1 MNKLLLALLSL
12 NILLYSQTDTVSYPY
27 PVPPFNVS
35 QPLSGAFSE
44 FRNTG
49 SSDHFHN
56 AIDLPEPDNNPVYPS
71 IDGTVYSIVTTSGS
85 NNYVSVLSQHGGAYK
100 RITYL
105 HIQPNPSLFVGMPVS
120 TGSTVL
126 GTIYPGM
133 GHVHLIERELIPGP
147 NNYGVEINNV
157 RPGGG
162 GVYPFYDNYNPVI
175 HLNTLE
181 FRIDGSTRTLP
192 AHNLTSRIDI
202 IIKMEEINGS
212 GGIYENNGSYI
223 VGWRLHSA
231 DTTQVVYEQFPQG
244 ITYKFD
250 IKPDNS
256 DVHNVFVQGI
266 ATLSDPVYY
275 ITNGNGAGFINQTGT
290 VNNNYFDTDLVDEGD
305 YILEVFAEDTRNN
318 YVNRYIP
325 VTITRNDI
333 LPPERP
339 TLLTLENYNGAKG
352 VEFSWMPPSDTD
364 LFGYRLYYAKDAQMN
379 NWAIAA
385 DESTL
390 TADLNFYRLE
400 GNEEFEETP
409 ANDDVYFFYLTAID
423 SAGNESEPTDV
434 YSRSSYSG
442 ENTYPK
448 MLIVDGFDRYL
459 GSASFKLPVHDF
471 NTDYFVAVTV
481 NDSIVISS
489 CANEAVEMDS
499 VDLKEYDY
507 VVWFVGDE
515 STELQTFSANER
527 LEASQYLE
535 NGGNLFVSGSEI
547 GWDLDNAHSGTEP
560 SDTLFYRH
568 YLKSDYINDGS
579 SNMSLAS
586 GMAGTGFEGVSAAIG
601 TIYPEDYPD
610 DIEPINGA
618 VAIMEYNQVREPG
631 VTRKAGVAYSGTFG
645 NSSEISNMIYISF
658 PFETI
663 GVFSQR
669 RILMQK
675 VLEFFGNPAT
685 DLEELNQIPL
695 EFSLSNNYPNPFNP
709 TTKIN
714 YTIPESGPV
723 TGVVYDVLGRKV
735 ETLVSQEQ
743 TAGHYSINWNAS
755 RLSAGVYIF
764 RLNSSKFSKSIKMI
778 LLK

>member
-1 MNKLLLALLSL
+1 MIKILLILLSL
-12 NILLYSQTDTVSYPY
+12 NVFLYSQTDTIRYPY

-44 FRNTG
+44 FRDTG

-56 AIDLPEPDNNPVYPS
+56 AVDLPEPDNNPVYPS
-71 IDGTVYSIVTTSGS
+71 INGTVYSVVTTSGS
-85 NNYVSVLSQHGGAYK
+85 NNYVSVLSQHGGEYK

-105 HIQPNPSLFVGMPVS
+105 HIQPNPALLVGMPVV
-120 TGSTVL
+120 TGATVL

-147 NNYGVEINNV
+147 NNYAVEINNV
-157 RPGGG
+157 RPNG
-162 GVYPFYDNYNPVI
+162 GVYPFYDTYNPVI

-231 DTTQVVYEQFPQG
+231 DTSEVVYEQFPQG

-256 DVHNVFVQGI
+256 DVHNVFVDEL
-266 ATLSDPVYY
+266 ATLSDPVYFL
-275 ITNGNGAGFINQTGT
+275 TNGNGAGFINQTGT
-290 VNNNYFDTDLVDEGD
+290 VNNNYFDTELIDEGD
-305 YILEVFAEDTRNN
+305 YILEVFTQDTRSN

-352 VEFSWMPPSDTD
+352 VEFSWTPPADSD
-364 LFGYRLYYAKDAQMN
+364 LFGYRLYYSLDPQMN
-379 NWAIAA
+379 DFAIAA
-385 DESTL
+385 DETTL
-390 TADLNFYRLE
+390 SAGNTFFRLN
-400 GNEEFEETP
+400 GNEEFKELP
-409 ANDDVYFFYLTAID
+409 SRDDVYFFYLTAVD

-442 ENTYPK
+442 DNLYPK

-459 GSASFKLPVHDF
+459 GSASYKLPVHNF
-471 NTDYFVAVTV
+471 NTDYFIAATV

-499 VDLKEYDY
+499 VNLDDYDY
-507 VVWFVGDE
+507 VIWFVGDE
-515 STELQTFSANER
+515 STELETFSAKER
-527 LEASQYLE
+527 LAVSRYLE
-535 NGGNLFVSGSEI
+535 SGGNLFVSGSEI
-547 GWDLDNAHSGTEP
+547 GWDLDNPHSGTEP

-568 YLKSDYINDGS
+568 YLKANYVYDGS
-579 SNMSLAS
+579 NTMTIARGIEGTSLEDFS
-586 GMAGTGFEGVSAAIG
+586 TIIG

-610 DIEPINGA
+610 DIEPANGS
-618 VAIMEYNQVREPG
+618 VAILEYNQEREPG
-631 VTRKAGVAYSGTFG
+631 VLRKAGVAYSGTFG
-645 NSSEISNMIYISF
+645 SSPEISNMVYISF

-663 GVFSQR
+663 GVFSNR

-675 VLEFFGNPAT
+675 ILEFFNDPTT
-685 DLEELNQIPL
+685 DIEESSEIPIRF
-695 EFSLSNNYPNPFNP
+695 ELSNNYPNPFNP
-709 TTKIN
+709 STKIN
-714 YTIPESGPV
+714 YSIPEKGMVS
-723 TGVVYDVLGRKV
+723 GVVFDVLGRKV
-735 ETLVSQEQ
+735 ETLVEKEQ
-743 TAGHYSINWNAS
+743 SAGRYSINWDAS
-755 RLSAGVYIF
+755 SLSSGIYIF
-764 RLNSSKFSKSIKMI
+764 RLNTPQFSRSIKMI